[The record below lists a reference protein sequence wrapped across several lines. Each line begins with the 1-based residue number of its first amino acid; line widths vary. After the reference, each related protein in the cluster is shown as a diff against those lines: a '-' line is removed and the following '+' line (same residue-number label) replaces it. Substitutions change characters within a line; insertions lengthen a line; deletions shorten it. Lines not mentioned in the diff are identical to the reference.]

1 MLSSSFLDHFQSLE
15 DPRSKNHRNKLH
27 KLEDM
32 LVITI
37 LASICSADNW
47 VDIVEFGKSK
57 MPWLKTFLE
66 LPHGIPSHDTFSRI
80 FSLLNPAQLQS
91 CFLSWTESIYKKT
104 NNEIIAIDGKTLRR
118 SYDKEGT
125 KGAIHMV
132 SAWAVH
138 NKMVLSQV
146 KTDDHSNEITAI
158 PKLIDA
164 LDLKG
169 TTVTIDAMGCQ
180 QSIAEKII
188 SNEADYVLSLKG
200 NQGNLYESVRELFLH
215 GLENNFK
222 RVQHNY
228 YEDITKDHGRLEVR
242 KYWLIN
248 KNEESEATADLVW
261 PGLKSVGMSECSRYI
276 KGKESTE
283 YRFYLLSFTE
293 DAQRF
298 SEAARGH
305 WNVEVNLHW
314 SLDVSFNE
322 DQNRSRIDNSA
333 ENLAVIRHIA
343 LNALKKEKSK
353 IGISAK
359 RKKAGWSNSYLRKI
373 LGCL

>member
-1 MLSSSFLDHFQSLE
+1 M
-15 DPRSKNHRNKLH
+15 
-27 KLEDM
+27 
-32 LVITI
+32 
-37 LASICSADNW
+37 
-47 VDIVEFGKSK
+47 
-57 MPWLKTFLE
+57 
-66 LPHGIPSHDTFSRI
+66 
-80 FSLLNPAQLQS
+80 
-91 CFLSWTESIYKKT
+91 
-104 NNEIIAIDGKTLRR
+104 
-118 SYDKEGT
+118 
-125 KGAIHMV
+125 
-132 SAWAVH
+132 
-138 NKMVLSQV
+138 
-146 KTDDHSNEITAI
+146 
-158 PKLIDA
+158 
-164 LDLKG
+164 
-169 TTVTIDAMGCQ
+169 
-180 QSIAEKII
+180 
-188 SNEADYVLSLKG
+188 
-200 NQGNLYESVRELFLH
+200 
-215 GLENNFK
+215 
-222 RVQHNY
+222 
-228 YEDITKDHGRLEVR
+228 R